1 MREIATL
8 ALLLPTVHPQGI
20 FESFTKCTQSVSPD
34 FCAHKIHLMFFKRI
48 TRLRHTSRS
57 ALLSRPN
64 NQKCSCSSSSS
75 HYCAKGLNKVNMF
88 SNISE
93 GERDNDRKA
102 KPPRPSFPG
111 GALVPKAAAGGAG
124 TGAGGAGRWR
134 AAVYEHQVFCPY
146 EHSVNEHQLVTAAS
160 VGCTTRICTRAEA
173 IQVWTNWNSVFLK

>member
-1 MREIATL
+1 MHPIASYPHL
-8 ALLLPTVHPQGI
+8 G
-20 FESFTKCTQSVSPD
+20 FYFSEMF
-34 FCAHKIHLMFFKRI
+34 IHI
-48 TRLRHTSRS
+48 YEHIIRLRNYTILQNQPCCPGQPTKNALILPPPPTTVPWDSRS
-57 ALLSRPN
+57 TFLVILAR
-64 NQKCSCSSSSS
+64 
-75 HYCAKGLNKVNMF
+75 G
-88 SNISE
+88 
-93 GERDNDRKA
+93 GERDNDQKV

-111 GALVPKAAAGGAG
+111 GALVSKAAAGGAG

>member
-1 MREIATL
+1 
-8 ALLLPTVHPQGI
+8 
-20 FESFTKCTQSVSPD
+20 
-34 FCAHKIHLMFFKRI
+34 
-48 TRLRHTSRS
+48 
-57 ALLSRPN
+57 
-64 NQKCSCSSSSS
+64 
-75 HYCAKGLNKVNMF
+75 MF
-88 SNISE
+88 SNISQ

-134 AAVYEHQVFCPY
+134 AAVYEHQVFRPY